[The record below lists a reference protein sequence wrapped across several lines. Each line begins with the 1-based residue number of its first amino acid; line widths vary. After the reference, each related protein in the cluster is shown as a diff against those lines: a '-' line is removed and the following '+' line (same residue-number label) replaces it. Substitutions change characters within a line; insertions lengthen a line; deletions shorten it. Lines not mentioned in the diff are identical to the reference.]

1 MSIFFENRER
11 IWLISMV
18 QVAWAGGN
26 ETEFMN
32 QGKYF
37 LDQWLSNPIIYLL
50 LTLVLGVLILK
61 NYFSSSTPTP
71 SNISNEQD
79 IVCLETKTKQTPYV
93 FQSKEIQPDQVE
105 NNAQFDV
112 IIVGAGIAG
121 SSLAKTLGDDGRK
134 VLLIE
139 RDLTEPDRIVG
150 ELLQPGGVQIL
161 KQLNLEKCLYDI
173 DGQPTYGYTVFH
185 PIDGPVKLPFPLQ
198 NGKQP
203 YGVAFHHG
211 RFVQNL
217 RECAR
222 NQKNVT
228 IAEGTVC
235 TVLKEGDVVTGVN
248 YKSKVNGDI
257 KSASAP
263 LTVVVDGCFSNFRKQ
278 LCDQPSPNS
287 GSKFYG
293 IIFKSQLPFPGYGH
307 VFLAEPSL
315 VLCYSIG
322 TNETRMLIDIPN
334 DVLPEGK
341 SPQSYFHEK
350 ILPQLPTSIQDSVK
364 QAIDEGNVR
373 SMPCT
378 TLHPSPLKFKG
389 VIVLGDAW
397 NMRHPLT
404 GGGMTV
410 ALSDVSIFRSIL
422 KGVDIHNPDQLQSAI
437 KKFQSRR
444 KPLAL
449 TINMLAFSLYSVLRA
464 DMQDMRDGCFKY
476 FKLGPKAFSTPMA
489 LLGGLETSTFLL
501 LKHYIAVAFYSV
513 LHLLLPFP
521 HPVKIYQSFCMLA
534 KAAIVISK
542 SKGEILPR
550 L

>member
-222 NQKNVT
+222 NQK
-228 IAEGTVC
+228 
-235 TVLKEGDVVTGVN
+235 K
-248 YKSKVNGDI
+248 
-257 KSASAP
+257 
-263 LTVVVDGCFSNFRKQ
+263 
-278 LCDQPSPNS
+278 
-287 GSKFYG
+287 
-293 IIFKSQLPFPGYGH
+293 
-307 VFLAEPSL
+307 
-315 VLCYSIG
+315 
-322 TNETRMLIDIPN
+322 
-334 DVLPEGK
+334 
-341 SPQSYFHEK
+341 
-350 ILPQLPTSIQDSVK
+350 
-364 QAIDEGNVR
+364 
-373 SMPCT
+373 
-378 TLHPSPLKFKG
+378 
-389 VIVLGDAW
+389 
-397 NMRHPLT
+397 
-404 GGGMTV
+404 
-410 ALSDVSIFRSIL
+410 
-422 KGVDIHNPDQLQSAI
+422 
-437 KKFQSRR
+437 
-444 KPLAL
+444 
-449 TINMLAFSLYSVLRA
+449 
-464 DMQDMRDGCFKY
+464 
-476 FKLGPKAFSTPMA
+476 
-489 LLGGLETSTFLL
+489 
-501 LKHYIAVAFYSV
+501 
-513 LHLLLPFP
+513 
-521 HPVKIYQSFCMLA
+521 
-534 KAAIVISK
+534 
-542 SKGEILPR
+542 
-550 L
+550 